1 MADLAERRCQD
12 GGESLTAVE
21 LPERSLNA
29 AKARE
34 LVMAHGCNA
43 TAYQILNPGMSH
55 WFSARGNAVVGYV
68 SRGSWLLAAGEP
80 ICAPENLAETIAC
93 FEAFARGRNRSV
105 CYVCAAESMR
115 QLLADS
121 PEHSGIA
128 MGAQPVWNPA
138 EWRRIVRSRRSLRAQ
153 LSRSAN
159 KGVRIESQAPADD
172 GDGADE
178 GEIRRT
184 LLEWLQNRRL
194 PPMHFLVE
202 PEVLS
207 GVVDDRI
214 LLVARREGRVVA
226 FLVASP
232 VTGRNGFLIEELA
245 RSPRAPNGTSE
256 LLIDAAMNRFAEA
269 GCTYATMGLV
279 ALADGTTC
287 GNPLW
292 LRGLM
297 HIARAHANR
306 FYNFRG
312 LERFRAK
319 MHPSSWERLYAIS
332 NERRFSPQALYAIG
346 GAFSG
351 ISPVRAIGIAVMK
364 GAREELKTLMR
375 KLSK

>member
-1 MADLAERRCQD
+1 
-12 GGESLTAVE
+12 
-21 LPERSLNA
+21 
-29 AKARE
+29 
-34 LVMAHGCNA
+34 MAHGCNA
-43 TAYQILNPGMSH
+43 TAYQILNPGISH
-55 WFSARGNAVVGYV
+55 WFNARENAVLGYV

-80 ICAPENLAETIAC
+80 ICAPEKLAETVAD
-93 FEAFARGRNRSV
+93 FEVFARSRNRSV
-105 CYVCAAESMR
+105 CYVCAAEPIR
-115 QLLADS
+115 QLLAGS
-121 PEHSGIA
+121 PSHSVVTI
-128 MGAQPVWNPA
+128 GAQPVWNPA
-138 EWRRIVRSRRSLRAQ
+138 GWPEIVRSRRSLRAQ
-153 LSRSAN
+153 LSRSIN
-159 KGVRIESQAPADD
+159 KSVRVESPAPSDD
-172 GDGADE
+172 CE
-178 GEIRRT
+178 LRRT
-184 LLEWLQNRRL
+184 LQEWLQSRRL

-214 LLVARREGRVVA
+214 LLVARREERIVA

-256 LLIDAAMNRFAEA
+256 LLIDAAMNRFADI

-279 ALADGTTC
+279 ALADGTTR

-319 MHPSSWERLYAIS
+319 MHPASWERLYAIS

-351 ISPVRAIGIAVMK
+351 ISPVRAIGIAVLK
-364 GAREELKTLMR
+364 GAREELKTLMH
-375 KLSK
+375 KLSR

>member
-1 MADLAERRCQD
+1 
-12 GGESLTAVE
+12 
-21 LPERSLNA
+21 
-29 AKARE
+29 
-34 LVMAHGCNA
+34 MAHGCNA
-43 TAYQILNPGMSH
+43 TAYQILNPGISH
-55 WFSARGNAVVGYV
+55 WFSARGDAVVGYV
-68 SRGSWLLAAGEP
+68 IRGSWLLAAGEP
-80 ICAPENLAETIAC
+80 ICAPENLAETIAG
-93 FEAFARGRNRSV
+93 FEGFARDGNRSV

-115 QLLADS
+115 QLLAGS
-121 PEHSGIA
+121 PGHSAIA

-138 EWRRIVRSRRSLRAQ
+138 EWHRIARARRSFRAQ
-153 LSRSAN
+153 LNRSLN
-159 KGVRIESQAPADD
+159 KGVRIEFPVPIDGVHGGDD
-172 GDGADE
+172 SD
-178 GEIRRT
+178 IRRT
-184 LLEWLQNRRL
+184 LLEWLQSRRL

-214 LLVARREGRVVA
+214 LLVARREERIVA

-256 LLIDAAMNRFAEA
+256 LLIDAAMNRFAAA

-279 ALADGTTC
+279 ALAQGTTR

-319 MHPSSWERLYAIS
+319 MHPAGWEKLYAIS
-332 NERRFSPQALYAIG
+332 NEQRFSPQALYAIG

-351 ISPVRAIGIAVMK
+351 ISPVRAIAIGVMK

-375 KLSK
+375 KLSR

>member
-1 MADLAERRCQD
+1 
-12 GGESLTAVE
+12 
-21 LPERSLNA
+21 
-29 AKARE
+29 
-34 LVMAHGCNA
+34 MAHGCNA
-43 TAYQILNPGMSH
+43 TAYQILNPGISH
-55 WFSARGNAVVGYV
+55 WFSARGDAVVGYV
-68 SRGSWLLAAGEP
+68 SRGAWLLVAGEP
-80 ICAPENLAETIAC
+80 ICAAENLAGAVAD
-93 FEAFARGRNRSV
+93 FEAFARSRHRGV
-105 CYVCAAESMR
+105 CYVCAAEPLR
-115 QLLADS
+115 QLLANS
-121 PEHSGIA
+121 PQHSAIA

-138 EWRRIVRSRRSLRAQ
+138 AWPQIVRSRRSLRAQ
-153 LSRSAN
+153 LSRSLN
-159 KGVRIESQAPADD
+159 KGVRIESMAPVND
-172 GDGADE
+172 

-207 GVVDDRI
+207 GVVNDRI
-214 LLVARREGRVVA
+214 LLVARREERIVA

-256 LLIDAAMNRFAEA
+256 LLIDAAMNRFAQA

-279 ALADGTTC
+279 ALADGTTG

-292 LRGLM
+292 LRVLM

-319 MHPSSWERLYAIS
+319 MLPANWEKLYAIS

-351 ISPVRAIGIAVMK
+351 ISPVRAIGIAVLK
-364 GAREELKTLMR
+364 GAREEFKTLAR